1 MNILFLDMDGVVNR
15 GRDNAKP
22 DRYPYD
28 DEWSHPGS
36 KFDLFYVSPDLAE
49 RVTQLCN
56 DYDLHIVASSSWRK
70 FITTVEEYK
79 VMLTNR
85 FLPGDRLVGFT
96 PNFGTPRKDE
106 IKYFINN
113 CEFPIHR
120 YVILDDDSDARY
132 NTKQGQFFQTSFNH
146 GYTEA
151 VDRKVREYLDK
162 HSS

>member
-1 MNILFLDMDGVVNR
+1 MNILFLDMDGVVNS

-28 DEWSHPGS
+28 DEWSNPS
-36 KFDLFYVSPDLAE
+36 QKYDLYYVNPELAE
-49 RVTQLCN
+49 RVTKLCE
-56 DYDLHIVASSSWRK
+56 DYDLNIVASSSWRK
-70 FITTVEEYK
+70 LITVVENYRT
-79 VMLTNR
+79 MMTNR
-85 FLPGDRLVGFT
+85 FLPGYRLVGFT

-132 NTKQGQFFQTSFNH
+132 NTKLGQFFQTSFKS

-151 VDRKVREYLDK
+151 VDRRVREYLDK